1 MAKYEVPSLSVAA
14 APRGAAMRVW
24 TTLVMIALVG
34 AAFGYAVSEAGH
46 LLRLRDER
54 LRHARQLVEQR
65 VDLLTRIHEQE
76 RIIASL
82 RRLNV
87 PALSSRPGV
96 REVDV

>member
-1 MAKYEVPSLSVAA
+1 MAQYDVPRLRVSA
-14 APRGAAMRVW
+14 APREGAIRVW
-24 TTLVMIALVG
+24 TTLVMIAVVG

-54 LRHARQLVEQR
+54 LRHARQLLEQR
-65 VDLLTRIHEQE
+65 ADLLTRIHEQE

-82 RRLNV
+82 RRLNA

-96 REVDV
+96 REVEA